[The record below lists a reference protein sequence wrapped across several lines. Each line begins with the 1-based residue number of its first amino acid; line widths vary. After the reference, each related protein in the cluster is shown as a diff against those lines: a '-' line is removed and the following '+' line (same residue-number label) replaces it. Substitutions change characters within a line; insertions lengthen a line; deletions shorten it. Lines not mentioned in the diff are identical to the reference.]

1 MFITYILTNKMTTQ
15 KNLIKEVFK
24 DFNGDLGK
32 RVKPL
37 TILNKISKSK
47 VFISKKTGTIYHSP
61 NINAEESLS
70 TWEKK
75 IYSKKIDSEKRHY
88 TSNNPIMKSRHYYSA
103 LFLNDILRK
112 GKIKFCDY
120 GAGEGNFG
128 CELLKIN
135 KNIKYN
141 FTEHSSALYKS
152 TYKLINKKTKSTF
165 YGHNGSI
172 ESSTLNKNFKNF
184 DAASLLWTLCN
195 CVKPLEILKVIHK
208 SLKENG
214 FLLISESSR
223 ILVPFKKPIY
233 NFFIPNHETRNT
245 HPWYFSFNSLSNLL
259 EVSGFRII
267 KNNRYY
273 DENDLVVIA
282 QKKNIKNHIPNIKI
296 DDPKKV
302 VKFLKEWKKISNLL
316 KNENF

>member
-1 MFITYILTNKMTTQ
+1 MNKR
-15 KNLIKEVFK
+15 NDLINEVFK
-24 DFNGDLGK
+24 DFNGKIGK
-32 RVKPL
+32 RTKKL
-37 TILNKISKSK
+37 TFLNKISKSI
-47 VFISKKTGTIYHSP
+47 VHMSKKTGTIYHSP
-61 NINAEESLS
+61 NIDAQESL
-70 TWEKK
+70 TKWTKK

-103 LFLNDILRK
+103 LFLNNVLKK

-120 GAGEGNFG
+120 GTGEGNFG

-135 KNIKYN
+135 KYIQFN
-141 FTEHSSALYKS
+141 FTEHSPKLYKS
-152 TYKLINKKTKSTF
+152 TYDLINKKTKNTF
-165 YGHNGSI
+165 YGYNGSI
-172 ESSTLNKNFKNF
+172 ESSPLNKNFKHF

-195 CVKPLEILKVIHK
+195 CVKPIEILEVIHK

-214 FLLISESSR
+214 LLLISESSR

-233 NFFIPNHETRNT
+233 NFFVQKHETQNT
-245 HPWYFSFNSLSNLL
+245 HPWYFSYNSLSNLL
-259 EVSGFRII
+259 EISGFRII

-273 DENDLVVIA
+273 DENDLVIIA
-282 QKKNIKNHIPNIKI
+282 QKKNIKTHTPKIKI

-302 VKFLKEWKKISNLL
+302 VKFLKEWRKISYLL

>member
-1 MFITYILTNKMTTQ
+1 MNK
-15 KNLIKEVFK
+15 NRLSEIIKEDFK
-24 DFNGDLGK
+24 INNN
-32 RVKPL
+32 
-37 TILNKISKSK
+37 NKLVELKFLRNTSKSK
-47 VFISKKTGTIYHSP
+47 VYVSKKTGTIFHSP
-61 NINAEESLS
+61 NINAEKSLF
-70 TWEKK
+70 TWAKK
-75 IYSKKIDSEKRHY
+75 IYSKKIDSERRHY

-103 LFLNDILRK
+103 LFLNDFLKK

-128 CELLKIN
+128 SELLKIN
-135 KNIKYN
+135 KHIKYN
-141 FTEHSSALYKS
+141 FTEHSPTLYKS
-152 TYKLINKKTKSTF
+152 TYNLINGRTKNIF

-208 SLKENG
+208 SLKDNA

-233 NFFIPNHETRNT
+233 NFFIQNHETRNT

-273 DENDLVVIA
+273 DENDLVIIA
-282 QKKNIKNHIPNIKI
+282 QKKNIKKHIPNIKI

-302 VKFLKEWKKISNLL
+302 IKFLKEWKKISNFL